1 MTNKKYYQYIDLPTW
16 QQVSADILA
25 WITNNTDYTTNK
37 AIRGYVATDKAR
49 ILAELPQIQ
58 TMFDSINS
66 KVYNMAF
73 IFRNNHI
80 YTEPHYDGVNCSA
93 RINLPI
99 LNCENTHTI
108 FYELKNNAALHKIYD
123 SRGNR
128 QLNVKFSDCYEVDRV
143 ELNKPL
149 ILCINELHGIYVPK
163 ENALPRISVSFYVD
177 PDPISFIL

>member
-1 MTNKKYYQYIDLPTW
+1 MTNKKYYHYVDLPNW

-37 AIRGYVATDKAR
+37 AIRGYVSPDKDR
-49 ILAELPQIQ
+49 IFAELPQIQ

-80 YTEPHYDGVNCSA
+80 YTEPHYDGVKCSA

-108 FYELKNNAALHKIYD
+108 FYELKEGAVMQSIHDI
-123 SRGNR
+123 RGNR
-128 QLNVKFSDCYEVDRV
+128 QLNVKFADCYKVDQV

-149 ILCINELHGIYVPK
+149 VLCINELHGIFVPA
-163 ENALPRISVSFYVD
+163 ENALPRISVTFYVD
-177 PDPISFIL
+177 PDPISFII